1 MRPCFIV
8 TGTDTGIGKTV
19 FAAALVRALDG
30 IYWKPVQAGLTNNQK
45 NCRAISQ
52 PEYNLILRDDVSSG
66 LAVRISNVRPRGR
79 PHFLR

>member
-30 IYWKPVQAGLTNNQK
+30 VYWKPMQAGLTGETDSEIV
-45 NCRAISQ
+45 RR
-52 PEYNLILRDDVSSG
+52 LSG
-66 LAVRISNVRPRGR
+66 LSQDRILPEAYR
-79 PHFLR
+79 LA